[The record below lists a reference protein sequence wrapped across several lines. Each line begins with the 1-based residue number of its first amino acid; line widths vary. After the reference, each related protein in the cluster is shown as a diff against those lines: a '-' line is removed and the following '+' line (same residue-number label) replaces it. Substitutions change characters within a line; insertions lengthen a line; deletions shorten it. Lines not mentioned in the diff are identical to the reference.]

1 MVSFPVEAHRESLRR
16 GEVACVAH
24 RLDSRG
30 VEALA
35 PTSNINLSS
44 KTKTNRI
51 WGSLRS
57 SNHKYDP
64 ALCLAES
71 CAGVSQVFLLTYGVA
86 VGTTH
91 VSGATVR

>member
-35 PTSNINLSS
+35 PTSNI
-44 KTKTNRI
+44 K
-51 WGSLRS
+51 
-57 SNHKYDP
+57 P
-64 ALCLAES
+64 
-71 CAGVSQVFLLTYGVA
+71 
-86 VGTTH
+86 
-91 VSGATVR
+91 